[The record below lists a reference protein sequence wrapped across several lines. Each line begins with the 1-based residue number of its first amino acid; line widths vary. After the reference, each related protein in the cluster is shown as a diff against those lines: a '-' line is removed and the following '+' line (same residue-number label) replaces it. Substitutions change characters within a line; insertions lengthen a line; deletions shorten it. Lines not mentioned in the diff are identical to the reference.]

1 MWNIATSRTCLRPTK
16 YENFVNRLYMYMLTQ
31 KSLSV
36 FFKVFYP
43 KSTMVQYK
51 QIASV
56 LLCKWFMKR
65 LVMVKLVIVDVPLL
79 PPILW
84 ADMVLI
90 SIQMCHNFMLEPRFL
105 AYLGRVLR
113 IIESSPSLHN
123 GPMLVVVREVLKEV
137 VRSLSVELKRNVCTL

>member
-1 MWNIATSRTCLRPTK
+1 
-16 YENFVNRLYMYMLTQ
+16 
-31 KSLSV
+31 
-36 FFKVFYP
+36 
-43 KSTMVQYK
+43 
-51 QIASV
+51 
-56 LLCKWFMKR
+56 MKR
-65 LVMVKLVIVDVPLL
+65 LVMVMLVIVVVPLL
-79 PPILW
+79 PILW

-137 VRSLSVELKRNVCTL
+137 VRSLSVEFEKERTL